1 MSNYD
6 AALPFPRGQTLSD
19 GGEITLGDAGFSELE
34 GRVFEYPDNIHG
46 TGTITRLKIVK
57 NDTGSAITVARK
69 FGEFSVTDTGDFGR
83 RIGTF
88 PCNTAGAIV
97 LPLDDAYPV
106 GMSIPDDDLFYV
118 VYEGFCDVLTG
129 ASITNLAAG
138 MSVSSDNAG
147 LINNAAAVAAGSF
160 VVGTLA
166 DKSGYLASAATKIWV
181 AGPPLAMP
189 PAA

>member
-19 GGEITLGDAGFSELE
+19 GGEITLGDAGFDELE

-46 TGTITRLKIVK
+46 TGTITRLRIVK
-57 NDTGSAITVARK
+57 NDTGSDITVARK
-69 FGEFSVTDTGDFGR
+69 FGEFSTDTGDVGR

-106 GMSIPDDDLFYV
+106 GMTIPDDDLFYV
-118 VYEGFCDVLTG
+118 VYEGYCDVLTG
-129 ASITNLAAG
+129 ASVGSLAAG
-138 MSVSSDNAG
+138 CSISSDNAG
-147 LINNAAAVAAGSF
+147 LINNAAGVAAGSF
-160 VVGTLA
+160 VVGTIA
-166 DKSGYLASAATKIWV
+166 DKAPFQASSATKILV